1 MFMLGLRRVIG
12 DSMTPELAE
21 NDLILVIRT
30 KKYRVGNVVG
40 FVFNNKILV
49 KRISEIKNGQYYVLG
64 DNQKNSLDSRK
75 LGWLSNDQIVF
86 KMIHRF

>member
-12 DSMTPELAE
+12 DSMTPTLAE

-30 KKYRVGNVVG
+30 KQYRVGDVVG
-40 FVFNNKILV
+40 FVFNKNILV
-49 KRISEIKNGQYYVLG
+49 KRISEIKNSQYYVLG

-75 LGWLSNDQIVF
+75 LGWLNNDQIVF
-86 KMIHRF
+86 KVIHRF